1 MSTAGTIAHAISSL
15 RQNRAMLKKRKLK
28 DIKELLYELSGKT
41 ELEFKQV
48 SAEEMAIIKADIRK
62 KAKKAY
68 ELEIITYFICT
79 FIVLSFF
86 YWLIYF

>member
-1 MSTAGTIAHAISSL
+1 MGSASQPMLVIKA
-15 RQNRAMLKKRKLK
+15 NRALLKKRKFK
-28 DIKELLYELSGKT
+28 DIKDLLLENSGKT

-48 SAEEMAIIKADIRK
+48 SAKEMAIIKADIRK

>member
-28 DIKELLYELSGKT
+28 DIKELVFELSGKT

-48 SAEEMAIIKADIRK
+48 STAEMAIIKKEIRK
-62 KAKKAY
+62 KAKHARY
-68 ELEIITYFICT
+68 VETITYVICT
-79 FIVLSFF
+79 IVVASFF
-86 YWLIYF
+86 YWLIYT